1 MQLLTN
7 ELKAKLPKLYATENE
22 KDPICYIKF
31 FTPDSSWSWYVTEF
45 DGIDR
50 FFGYVCGLSN
60 ELGYFSLAE
69 LESTTGAMGLHIER
83 DISFTPTK
91 LSLVKRLCDD

>member
-7 ELKAKLPKLYATENE
+7 DLKLQLPPLYATQDETN
-22 KDPICYIKF
+22 PICYIKF
-31 FTPDSSWSWYVTEF
+31 FTPDSNWSWYVTEF
-45 DGIDR
+45 DGTDI

-69 LESTTGAMGLHIER
+69 LEATTGALGLHIER
-83 DISFTPTK
+83 DISFRPAK
-91 LSLVKRLCDD
+91 LDEIKRLHCD

>member
-7 ELKAKLPKLYATENE
+7 ELKAKLPKLYATEDE
-22 KDPICYIKF
+22 QDPICHVKF

-45 DGIDR
+45 DGTDI

-69 LESTTGAMGLHIER
+69 LEATTGAMGLHIER

-91 LSLVKRLCDD
+91 LSEVKRLCDD